1 MVVGG
6 GDEKVEGRKE
16 DRRHPMADSQ
26 PTIVVDLPAS
36 FTGCAP
42 IPADVSLGGSL
53 LRVNVLG
60 WTSAA
65 LQPTRAVSHES
76 ATQRVKT
83 GSLVSSFLQVRSG
96 SALSSP
102 NKIISVVMAML
113 FVRRVRKSH

>member
-1 MVVGG
+1 MVGG